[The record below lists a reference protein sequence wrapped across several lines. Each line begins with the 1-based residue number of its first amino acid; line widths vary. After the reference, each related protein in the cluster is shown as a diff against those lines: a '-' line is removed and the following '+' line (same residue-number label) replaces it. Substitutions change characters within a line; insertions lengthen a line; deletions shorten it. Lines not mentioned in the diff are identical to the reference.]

1 MDTIINEQEEL
12 QPLINIGTIGHV
24 AHGKSTLVKAI
35 SGIATQKFKA
45 ELERNI
51 TIKLGY
57 SNAKIYKCK
66 TCPEPEAYQ
75 SYGSSLHNPKCKL
88 CNGDLEFKRHIS
100 FIDNPGH
107 ESYIATMLSGV
118 SCIDLVMML
127 VAGNE
132 SCPQPQ
138 TAEHL
143 VAIEMMKV
151 QNCLILQNKID
162 LVNENKAKTNYN
174 EIKQF
179 VSGTLAAKAPVIPI
193 SAQLGYNIDY
203 INMYLATKLEIPKRN
218 LDVSPKMIILRSF
231 DINKP
236 GTKINDL
243 CGGVIGGNITHGIF
257 KLNDEIEIRPGLIQK
272 ASKNDEKHNKVDY
285 ICKPIKTTIISL
297 KSEQTSLEK
306 ALPGGLIAMGLTI
319 DPILTISDRIVGQ
332 IVGYPGKLPGIAYEL
347 EIEYY
352 LMRKLIGS
360 SSISGDTNN
369 DEKIKNI
376 SEKEILQLNIDSAC
390 IPGNVKKTE
399 DKLLRIRLGRPVCT
413 EINNKVCIS
422 RRINKSWRIIGYG
435 IIKKCK
441 YLEIE

>member
-1 MDTIINEQEEL
+1 MEYKSQEEL

-24 AHGKSTLVKAI
+24 AHGKSTIVKAI
-35 SGIATQKFKA
+35 SGNATQKFKA

-66 TCPEPEAYQ
+66 SCPIPASYQ
-75 SYGSSLHNPKCKL
+75 SFSSSIQNPKCKL
-88 CNGDLEFKRHIS
+88 CNNDLEFKRHIS

-118 SCIDLVMML
+118 SSIDLVMLL

-132 SCPQPQ
+132 TCPQPQ

-143 VAIEMMKV
+143 AAIEIMKV
-151 QNCLILQNKID
+151 NNSLILQNKLD
-162 LVNENKAKTNYN
+162 LVNQEFAINNFN

-179 VSGTLAAKAPVIPI
+179 VSGTILQNTPIVPI

-218 LDVSPKMIILRSF
+218 LDSNPKMIILRSF

-236 GTKINDL
+236 GTLINNIF
-243 CGGVIGGNITHGIF
+243 GGVIGGNITQGIF
-257 KLNDEIEIRPGLIQK
+257 KVNDEIEIKPGLIIK
-272 ASKNDEKHNKVDY
+272 SEKNDKTKVNY
-285 ICKPIKTTIISL
+285 TCKPIITKIISL
-297 KSEQTSLEK
+297 KSEQTELQI
-306 ALPGGLIAMGLTI
+306 ALPGGLIAMGLSI
-319 DPILTISDRIVGQ
+319 DPYLTMSDKLVGQ
-332 IVGYPGKLPGIAYEL
+332 VVGLPGTLPETAYEL

-352 LMRKLIGS
+352 LMRRLIGS
-360 SSISGDTNN
+360 K
-369 DEKIKNI
+369 DENKIKKI
-376 SEKEILQLNIDSAC
+376 EEKEILQLNIDSAC
-390 IPGNVKKTE
+390 ISGHVKKVKE
-399 DKLLRIRLGRPVCT
+399 SSKIIKIRLGKPVCT

-422 RRINKSWRIIGYG
+422 RRIDKSWRIIGYG
-435 IIKKCK
+435 IIKNCK
-441 YLEIE
+441 YLN